1 MLWPGYVVP
10 DQNQEVQ
17 AFIDRRG
24 WSLVVTSADSLARDL
39 ECAGVFWFGND
50 WEVPADFGARHVPQI
65 EAFVRRGGG
74 LLVGGVGWSWRG
86 NDSGVP
92 YPGNVLGQSFG
103 FRFTRDYFEA
113 DSLKP
118 VPLSGGPARWFK

>member
-1 MLWPGYVVP
+1 MSRLHHRVDGPAGAPVLVLANSIGTTHELW
-10 DQNQEVQ
+10 D
-17 AFIDRRG
+17 
-24 WSLVVTSADSLARDL
+24 
-39 ECAGVFWFGND
+39 
-50 WEVPADFGARHVPQI
+50 PQI